1 MSPDAFAP
9 WLAVV
14 APLALAGGGLVWAGL
29 LAFAEEA
36 SLADVVRALGDAPGT
51 GGERLRLHRT
61 LHLGRLALLVLA
73 TFAAARA
80 IAPVLS
86 GPVST
91 AVLLG
96 VTALF
101 GFLVG
106 DTLPRAAA
114 RLAPE
119 IGGPALR
126 LARRTL
132 WPFRPVVWALD
143 AVDRRLGGLG
153 RATPLLQPPLGATQ
167 RDMLLGVFTLADTTV
182 EEVMTSRLDMAAVDI
197 AAATDAVR
205 DVVREHEHT
214 RLPVYDGTP
223 DNIIG
228 VLSAKDLVPLA
239 MGTAEP
245 GQRWQDLV
253 RPASFVPETK
263 TLDRQLRDFRRG
275 PAHLAVVVD
284 EFGGTSGLLTLE
296 DIMEEIVGEL
306 HDERTQAQAAAI
318 RRAGDGFEVDG
329 RVTLDDLSEAL
340 GYAVTHPDV
349 TTVGGLVYSVLGR
362 VPRAGDEIRIERLRV
377 VVERVEKRRVARV
390 RVEPV

>member
-1 MSPDAFAP
+1 MRTEALAP

-14 APLALAGGGLVWAGL
+14 TPLVLTGGALLWAGL

-36 SLADVVRALGDAPGT
+36 SLTDVVRALGHAPGA
-51 GGERLRLHRT
+51 GGQRLQLHRA
-61 LHLGRLALLVLA
+61 LHLGRLALLVVA
-73 TFAAARA
+73 TVAAASA
-80 IAPVLS
+80 IGSHGQGVL
-86 GPVST
+86 V
-91 AVLLG
+91 AVAFLG
-96 VTALF
+96 ITTMLVF
-101 GFLVG
+101 VVG

-119 IGGPALR
+119 LAGVALR

-132 WPFRPVVWALD
+132 WPFWPLAWALD
-143 AVDRRLGGLG
+143 RLDRRLAAVGQ
-153 RATPLLQPPLGATQ
+153 ATPLLRPPLGPSQ

-182 EEVMTSRLDMAAVDI
+182 EEVMTSRLDMAAVDT
-197 AAATDAVR
+197 AATTEEVLE
-205 DVVREHEHT
+205 VVRQQEHT

-223 DNIIG
+223 DNIVG
-228 VLSAKDLVPLA
+228 VLFVKDLVPLTT
-239 MGTAEP
+239 GTAEP

-263 TLDRQLRDFRRG
+263 TLDNQLRDFRLG

-296 DIMEEIVGEL
+296 DIMEEIVGEIR
-306 HDERTQAQAAAI
+306 DAPESGDAAAI
-318 RRAGDGFEVDG
+318 QQEGTTYLVEG

-340 GYAVTHPDV
+340 GSPVTHPDV
-349 TTVGGLVYSVLGR
+349 TTVGGLVYSELGR
-362 VPRAGDEIRIERLRV
+362 VPRAGDELRLDRLRI
-377 VVERVEKRRVARV
+377 VVERVDRRRVARV